1 MAIDMPSALTD
12 TTIRS
17 QYRLPTSLLEGALQQ
32 GSDPR
37 TVSAYAK
44 RAAKIARSTKQR
56 GIRGVA
62 ARAFARME
70 KLPTLR
76 KRIESEIERQP
87 ALEVIRQARE
97 ELAEQSAANISRK
110 RGNVS
115 LLSSA
120 TGGSGFLQGYF
131 R

>member
-1 MAIDMPSALTD
+1 MTD
-12 TTIRS
+12 KKTLIYEDEEYDVS
-17 QYRLPTSLLEGALQQ
+17 DLDEKEAYWHLQV
-32 GSDPR
+32 R
-37 TVSAYAK
+37 
-44 RAAKIARSTKQR
+44 
-56 GIRGVA
+56 
-62 ARAFARME
+62 
-70 KLPTLR
+70 TLR
-76 KRIESEIERQP
+76 KRIATETQSQP

-97 ELAEQSAANISRK
+97 ELAQQTAANISRK